1 MGIPCSKP
9 SPAPQREGQARRTLG
24 ERLGLKKKKRGA
36 LADAAAARSAQR
48 ADLGGDGAED
58 SRNSRN
64 SRAARAANGAGAAA
78 ADWGSRL
85 TALHEEREYALEGLG
100 SVGASVA
107 RLEAQLAKIEAIQS
121 EGGLR
126 EGGAVA
132 PGACGGARGAC
143 CMTLGGRSSEAACS

>member
-1 MGIPCSKP
+1 M
-9 SPAPQREGQARRTLG
+9 
-24 ERLGLKKKKRGA
+24 
-36 LADAAAARSAQR
+36 ADAAAARSAQR
-48 ADLGGDGAED
+48 ADLGDDGAED

-64 SRAARAANGAGAAA
+64 SRAARAANGAGASAA

-85 TALHEEREYALEGLG
+85 TALHEEREYALERLG

-107 RLEAQLAKIEAIQS
+107 RLEAQLAKIEAIQN

>member
-1 MGIPCSKP
+1 MRVPPPLISPDLP
-9 SPAPQREGQARRTLG
+9 SSQLAEENRELIAIQ
-24 ERLGLKKKKRGA
+24 EGA
-36 LADAAAARSAQR
+36 LD
-48 ADLGGDGAED
+48 
-58 SRNSRN
+58 
-64 SRAARAANGAGAAA
+64 
-78 ADWGSRL
+78 SRL

-143 CMTLGGRSSEAACS
+143 CMTLGGQL